1 VIGIVA
7 DVRCRQDA
15 KIVAKT
21 SVPRNSAGQNV
32 ISLKVTLRGT
42 RPPVWRRLLVP
53 GTMTLGDLHR
63 AIQAAM
69 GWQDSHLHL
78 FEIDGRDYG
87 DQDIVDDVA
96 DENRLT
102 LNGLLKSGVAR
113 FAYTYDFGDNWEHTI
128 AIEKTRPAAGG
139 EAYPLCITGRRNC
152 PPEDCGGL
160 GGYQHLLKVL
170 ADPTNPD
177 YAEQSEW
184 VGEEFSPD
192 AFDIDTANAV
202 LNARFKRK

>member
-1 VIGIVA
+1 MPAGWEDRGQDQHA
-7 DVRCRQDA
+7 EEQRWRKHRQPEGDA
-15 KIVAKT
+15 AWHE
-21 SVPRNSAGQNV
+21 
-32 ISLKVTLRGT
+32 
-42 RPPVWRRLLVP
+42 PPIWRRLLVP
-53 GTMTLGDLHR
+53 SAMTLGDLHQ

-69 GWQDSHLHL
+69 GWHDGHLHA
-78 FEIDGRDYG
+78 FDIDGRQYG
-87 DQDIVDDVA
+87 DQHTVDDVA

-113 FAYTYDFGDNWEHTI
+113 FAYTYDFGDNWEHTV
-128 AIEKTRPAAGG
+128 AIEKTQPAADGD
-139 EAYPLCITGRRNC
+139 AYPLCVAGKRNC
-152 PPEDCGGL
+152 PPEDCGGPW
-160 GGYQHLLKVL
+160 GYQHLLEVL

-177 YAEQSEW
+177 YAEQSDW

>member
-1 VIGIVA
+1 VA
-7 DVRCRQDA
+7 DVRRRQDA
-15 KIVAKT
+15 KMVAKT

-32 ISLKVTLRGT
+32 ISLKVTLRGP

-53 GTMTLGDLHR
+53 GTMTLGGLHR
-63 AIQAAM
+63 AIGAAM
-69 GWQDSHLHL
+69 GWHDTHLHL

-87 DQDIVDDVA
+87 DPHTVDDVA
-96 DENRLT
+96 DENRVT
-102 LNGLLKSGVAR
+102 LNGLLRSGVAR
-113 FAYTYDFGDNWEHTI
+113 FAYTYDFGDHWEHTI
-128 AIEKTRPAAGG
+128 AIEKTRPAADGD
-139 EAYPLCITGRRNC
+139 AYPLCVAGRRNC
-152 PPEDCGGL
+152 PPEDCGGPW
-160 GGYQHLLKVL
+160 GYQHLLEVL

-184 VGEEFSPD
+184 VGEEFNPD

>member
-1 VIGIVA
+1 VA

-53 GTMTLGDLHR
+53 GTMTLGGLHR
-63 AIQAAM
+63 AIGAAM
-69 GWQDSHLHL
+69 GWHDTHLHA
-78 FEIDGRDYG
+78 FDIGGEQFGDRDS
-87 DQDIVDDVA
+87 VDDVA
-96 DENRLT
+96 DENRVT
-102 LNGLLKSGVAR
+102 LNGLLRSAVVR
-113 FAYTYDFGDNWEHTI
+113 FAYTYDFGDNWEHTVVF
-128 AIEKTRPAAGG
+128 EKSEAAAAGD
-139 EAYPLCITGRRNC
+139 AYPLCVAGRRNC
-152 PPEDCGGL
+152 PPEDCGGAW
-160 GGYQHLLKVL
+160 GYQHLLEVL

-184 VGEEFSPD
+184 VGEDFSPD
-192 AFDIDTANAV
+192 AFDIDTVNAV